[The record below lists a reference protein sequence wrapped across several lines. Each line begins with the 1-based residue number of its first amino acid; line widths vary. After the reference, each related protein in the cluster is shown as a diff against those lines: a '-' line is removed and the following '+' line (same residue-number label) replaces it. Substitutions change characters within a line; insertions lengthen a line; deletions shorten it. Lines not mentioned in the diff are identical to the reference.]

1 MHTMYSLLGNQWDTG
16 PAARRQDRLSGATAN
31 GRDSADPMGGNLL
44 SGKPSNKEM
53 GLSERNFQAKLENNL
68 KHHCSSIQAGV
79 PQASHLPKTSHLPH
93 LQSLQEFCL
102 WSSWHYSQ
110 LLRSWCGCGSL
121 EYRQDGGS
129 DSRVLDGWSEALHFL
144 TSSQMIPVLLVW
156 TRRAWRREWAELG
169 GQLSPDHRVFTAWSF
184 PRPVSLNVL
193 FPLPTIPPFCLENS
207 CLLLTFWLGPCLT
220 PKIFSDPLLPQ
231 VDLGEMILSYTSIL
245 NSFVTIVYL
254 SLKGLGILW
263 KLDWVCLCSISKP
276 DRALPATRHHRAWE
290 LLRDLWKHLIPKTK
304 WLDPRPKGKTLQ

>member
-102 WSSWHYSQ
+102 
-110 LLRSWCGCGSL
+110 
-121 EYRQDGGS
+121 
-129 DSRVLDGWSEALHFL
+129 
-144 TSSQMIPVLLVW
+144 
-156 TRRAWRREWAELG
+156 
-169 GQLSPDHRVFTAWSF
+169 
-184 PRPVSLNVL
+184 
-193 FPLPTIPPFCLENS
+193 
-207 CLLLTFWLGPCLT
+207 
-220 PKIFSDPLLPQ
+220 
-231 VDLGEMILSYTSIL
+231 
-245 NSFVTIVYL
+245 
-254 SLKGLGILW
+254 
-263 KLDWVCLCSISKP
+263 
-276 DRALPATRHHRAWE
+276 
-290 LLRDLWKHLIPKTK
+290 
-304 WLDPRPKGKTLQ
+304 